1 FSLVE
6 NFAAYEDWV
15 ARGFILL
22 SDVYLSRGDLY
33 QAKATLE
40 HLINNY
46 KGDVAIIN
54 MAKDK
59 YNNLITI
66 DETNSNQTE

>member
-1 FSLVE
+1 
-6 NFAAYEDWV
+6 
-15 ARGFILL
+15 LL